1 MDAVMIDQHSKNA
14 KDLLENRD
22 RMIREMAAAIATG
35 RNGNGEDMSGKS
47 THESSASSQIVKLN
61 EWNTWCKEIR
71 KFTDGTTITEDKIC
85 LFLPECIIPRF
96 KSSQSS
102 QQQPQQSH
110 AQQQSAQQQ
119 SSSASNGPSNAN
131 NSEDSSKM
139 SEPVSPIEVYS
150 TLKAYVAVLVSQYLH
165 QRRSGVN
172 SHPHPHSVLLKAYL
186 QQFRKA
192 ASACRNMTSGH
203 SNGNGSSSSNSS
215 GATRHSS
222 YHHQASYHHHNAQ
235 QRLIE
240 SEYGERHTVP
250 GLSPDVSDSEFDS
263 FSDDGLAQSPGL
275 LNGAGSSTVAGNG
288 IGGTLGHN
296 PRSLNGGGS
305 GSMSGSA
312 RIEAVIQSN
321 VQLMR
326 DSLQYV
332 ISMQTDKLSQQ
343 LTRENNELRLAL
355 DKQARNVTAM
365 SAMIDKIAAW
375 ASTQA
380 PELAAEIAPSYR
392 SIVSLNGSQPGS
404 GTPGASQSVSSVQL
418 ATSQS
423 QPQPTV
429 RRDTNSGGYM
439 TSSNFSNTNNSNDN
453 MFDGNVMTATT
464 SHNDPSNI
472 NIFKMAA
479 ATAAAARRHQIDQ
492 HPIAANHTQSH
503 HSLQQHEIQASRRQ
517 NKAPTQAQQ
526 RHLQQQ
532 QTTDPYMIN
541 VSTNGNA
548 NVMTNMDQLDMVIP
562 QYRMSREV
570 STVPDLWEEWDS
582 GLNGGPVVRELEE
595 KYGTRWRQNSAERK
609 FFCLRKVIID
619 YIMRICSRE
628 GISIEESVNRVEEIR
643 KANQFTSLQRL
654 AEHLKKIRKMG

>member
-35 RNGNGEDMSGKS
+35 RNGNGDDTGAKPP
-47 THESSASSQIVKLN
+47 HDSSASSQIVKLN
-61 EWNTWCKEIR
+61 EWNTWCNEIR
-71 KFTDGTTITEDKIC
+71 KFTDGTAITEDKIC

-96 KSSQSS
+96 KTSQSA
-102 QQQPQQSH
+102 QKQPQQSQ
-110 AQQQSAQQQ
+110 AQQQSGQQQ
-119 SSSASNGPSNAN
+119 SSSASNGPSSSN
-131 NSEDSSKM
+131 NSEDSSQM
-139 SEPVSPIEVYS
+139 SESASPIEIYS
-150 TLKAYVAVLVSQYLH
+150 ALKAYVAVLVSQYLH
-165 QRRSGVN
+165 QRRSGLN
-172 SHPHPHSVLLKAYL
+172 SHPHPHGVLLKAYL

-192 ASACRNMTSGH
+192 ASVCRNIASGH

-215 GATRHSS
+215 ATRHSS
-222 YHHQASYHHHNAQ
+222 YHNHAGSRSHHQHNTQ
-235 QRLIE
+235 QRLID

-275 LNGAGSSTVAGNG
+275 LNGAVPSTVAGNG
-288 IGGTLGHN
+288 MGGTLSHN

-305 GSMSGSA
+305 GGPSGSA

-355 DKQARNVTAM
+355 DKQARSVNAL

-380 PELAAEIAPSYR
+380 PELATEIAPSYR
-392 SIVSLNGSQPGS
+392 TMVSLNGSQPGS
-404 GTPGASQSVSSVQL
+404 GAPGASQSVPSVQL
-418 ATSQS
+418 TTS
-423 QPQPTV
+423 QPQQTI
-429 RRDTNSGGYM
+429 RRDTNSGSYM
-439 TSSNFSNTNNSNDN
+439 TTSTFSNTTNTDDSI
-453 MFDGNVMTATT
+453 FDGNVMTATT
-464 SHNDPSNI
+464 SHDDSNNI

-492 HPIAANHTQSH
+492 HPIAANHSHSH
-503 HSLQQHEIQASRRQ
+503 HSLQQHEFQASRRQ

-526 RHLQQQ
+526 RHIQHQQAA
-532 QTTDPYMIN
+532 DPYMMN
-541 VSTNGNA
+541 VPTNGNA
-548 NVMTNMDQLDMVIP
+548 NVMTNMEQLDMVVP

-619 YIMRICSRE
+619 YITRICGRE

-654 AEHLKKIRKMG
+654 AEHLKKIRKIG